1 MCHAIGVT
9 DYDQLWHTI
18 GITGYI
24 IDVINLYRRS
34 NVWNLRKYRYR
45 QGIYTDASEWSFR
58 STFCTD
64 FKSCFWMLTFPPIKT
79 AAWRNNS
86 WILYT
91 FTKTKAC
98 KCGFTY
104 LNRENK
110 QQIDL
115 AKCNKLRRYSFQNP
129 NKSPSELST
138 TANSFEDIKTY
149 VDEVEKPNVPPVNAL
164 CRSPQRSGKNNN
176 LNWRGMGNINKT
188 CFLCSG
194 VYPHKVKCSIESRF
208 TINAQR

>member
-1 MCHAIGVT
+1 MLLFL
-9 DYDQLWHTI
+9 QLKQRHDATI
-18 GITGYI
+18 HEFYI
-24 IDVINLYRRS
+24 RLQ
-34 NVWNLRKYRYR
+34 KQR
-45 QGIYTDASEWSFR
+45 Q
-58 STFCTD
+58 
-64 FKSCFWMLTFPPIKT
+64 
-79 AAWRNNS
+79 
-86 WILYT
+86 
-91 FTKTKAC
+91 

-176 LNWRGMGNINKT
+176 LN
-188 CFLCSG
+188 
-194 VYPHKVKCSIESRF
+194 
-208 TINAQR
+208 